1 MPPEQK
7 TIRDPEILLDSNLAI
22 RLKNWVN
29 ERPFWLV
36 GQRKVRKD
44 VANAVTTDIFHPVRS
59 PSENPA
65 RLIKYRRQVNDA
77 LAFSFEKLKE
87 LSKDDNDIVFQS
99 PELQDSI
106 SKEPFH
112 TEIIRESDAWISR
125 EVCTYG
131 IISEAKLY
139 DDGRTTITLNYQGKR
154 FDSQNANPNLISS
167 NDHPTGAKVLFIKHA
182 ASLGIIGWGRKTK
195 KEIDNHA

>member
-1 MPPEQK
+1 MPQEGK
-7 TIRDPEILLDSNLAI
+7 AERSPEIEAGSNLAI

-29 ERPFWLV
+29 ERPLWLV

-44 VANAVTTDIFHPVRS
+44 VTNAVTTDILHPVS
-59 PSENPA
+59 GPSENPE
-65 RLIKYRRQVNDA
+65 RLIKYRGQVNAA
-77 LAFSFEKLKE
+77 LMYSFEKLKE
-87 LSKDDNDIVFQS
+87 LPKDDNGLVFRS
-99 PELQDSI
+99 PEQKDSI

-112 TEIIRESDAWISR
+112 TEIIRESDVWVSR
-125 EVCTYG
+125 EVGTHG
-131 IISEAKLY
+131 VISEAKLY

-167 NDHPTGAKVLFIKHA
+167 NNHPTGAKVLFIKHA